1 MGLAVL
7 ALPVVLVAFL
17 VAVTRRRVVTV
28 GVNEHA
34 EVAAIARSTQTWRAL
49 GLVAGLVVGGLL
61 LFLGQRVDA
70 LGRVTALAPVAVGA
84 GVLLGTVVGE
94 RTARPA
100 VGVQRT
106 AAVETRTLA
115 DVLPRFRA
123 WLLAASTAVL
133 GGVLAVGWAWGAQ
146 DGAAAGERALLT
158 RCTSLVDGSYSSV
171 VSIHSPWP
179 GSFYAGPLAV
189 ALVVVAVLVLGSL
202 RAVVARPRPPL
213 ASRGLD
219 SLLRRWSAGN
229 VLTAGLFT
237 VLGTL
242 GPVALVVGV
251 TLLDTGCPST
261 TAQVV
266 VRWVALVVGPLA
278 MVGAAAALGGLL
290 VSPTIRVDDLPRPL
304 PGDAA
309 PVGAPVR

>member
-1 MGLAVL
+1 MGLAVI
-7 ALPVVLVAFL
+7 ALPVALVAFL
-17 VAVTRRRVVTV
+17 VAVVRRRVVTV
-28 GVNEHA
+28 GLNEHA
-34 EVAAIARSTQTWRAL
+34 EVAAIARSTRTWRAL
-49 GLVAGLVVGGLL
+49 GLVGGLVAGGLL
-61 LFLGQRVDA
+61 LALGQRVDA
-70 LGRVTALAPVAVGA
+70 LGRVTALAPVAVGV

-100 VGVQRT
+100 VGVHRT

-123 WLLAASTAVL
+123 WLLAVSTVL
-133 GGVLAVGWAWGAQ
+133 LVGVLAIGWAWGAQ
-146 DGAAAGERALLT
+146 DGVTAGDRAFVT
-158 RCTSLVDGSYSSV
+158 RCSSLVDGAFTAQSSTRT
-171 VSIHSPWP
+171 PWP
-179 GSFYAGPLAV
+179 GSFYAGPLAA
-189 ALVVVAVLVLGSL
+189 ALVVVAALVLGSL

-213 ASRGLD
+213 ESIGLD

-242 GPVALVVGV
+242 GPVALLVGT
-251 TLLDTGCPST
+251 TLLDTGCPTT

-266 VRWVALVVGPLA
+266 VRWVGLVVGPLA
-278 MVGAAAALGGLL
+278 MVGAAASLGGLL

>member
-1 MGLAVL
+1 MGLTVI

-34 EVAAIARSTQTWRAL
+34 EVAAIARTTRTWRAL
-49 GLVAGLVVGGLL
+49 GLALGLVAGALL
-61 LFLGQRVDA
+61 LTLGQRVDA
-70 LGRVTALAPVAVGA
+70 LGRLTALAPVAVGV

-106 AAVETRTLA
+106 AAVETRSLR
-115 DVLPRFRA
+115 DVLPRFRT
-123 WLLAASTAVL
+123 WLLAASTVLL

-146 DGAAAGERALLT
+146 DGAAAGERAFVT
-158 RCTSLVDGSYSSV
+158 RCSTLVDGAFTTK
-171 VSIHSPWP
+171 VSAQTPWP

-189 ALVVVAVLVLGSL
+189 ALAVVAVLVLGSL

-213 ASRGLD
+213 ESRGLD

-242 GPVALVVGV
+242 GPLALVVGV
-251 TLLDTGCPST
+251 VLLDTGCPAAA
-261 TAQVV
+261 AQSV
-266 VRWVALVVGPLA
+266 VRVVALVVGPLA
-278 MVGAAAALGGLL
+278 MVGAAASLGGLL